1 MIESMSQVSRNV
13 LFVADQ
19 IAPGGG
25 PAGYLYNLRSGLR
38 TVQAAG
44 MTFSYWGR
52 EAGKRSRF
60 SRQATGP
67 LQKITSKARGLQKR
81 LERTVPGANR
91 SLERAIKEADA
102 VVFHGY
108 QAPSRVASARRKG
121 KQVIYMPHSPSIKA
135 DEEAMVAELMGR
147 VLDTAGFRKAEQQI
161 IDEADLVVFPTRDA
175 AAEYFAAFD
184 GDGRLTSKSRYI
196 ESGVPASNFEP
207 RPRRDGS
214 IGVIF
219 VGRFV
224 PHKGYDLFVDAAE
237 TLARR
242 DFAAEFRTLGT
253 GLQARDSAHV
263 KNLGWSET
271 PSEHLLDAD
280 VVVVPNRVAYFDLL
294 PLEAA
299 ALGRGLVMTTVG
311 GNRDQL
317 KALPDSVGCAP
328 QDLAEGIAQAVHLA
342 RTDITWGTANRR
354 VFLERF
360 TDSAMAARWVKLL
373 EDCANVA
380 S

>member
-1 MIESMSQVSRNV
+1 
-13 LFVADQ
+13 
-19 IAPGGG
+19 
-25 PAGYLYNLRSGLR
+25 
-38 TVQAAG
+38 
-44 MTFSYWGR
+44 
-52 EAGKRSRF
+52 
-60 SRQATGP
+60 
-67 LQKITSKARGLQKR
+67 
-81 LERTVPGANR
+81 
-91 SLERAIKEADA
+91 
-102 VVFHGY
+102 
-108 QAPSRVASARRKG
+108 
-121 KQVIYMPHSPSIKA
+121 MPHSPSIKA